1 MNSANLI
8 TIDDIN
14 DKEKIKNIEIAANK
28 NQVDKNQVF
37 KIYKQI
43 PFDLN
48 TLINAE
54 NVYQSFEKID
64 GRALIYQKFLLSD
77 NTQNKL
83 DLFFYLK
90 DLLKKKIYQMFIY

>member
-14 DKEKIKNIEIAANK
+14 DKEKIKNIETAANK
-28 NQVDKNQVF
+28 GQIDKNQVF

-48 TLINAE
+48 TLINAQ
-54 NVYQSFEKID
+54 NVYQSLEKIE

-77 NTQNKL
+77 NSK
-83 DLFFYLK
+83 
-90 DLLKKKIYQMFIY
+90 